1 MFCMSALFGST
12 YWYFLEINFW
22 FQPKVRDECHNLMQ
36 KAIGFNDISIASVK
50 GNDYGILFWYMI
62 KDKAINSLRNTKLM
76 EKSGT
81 L

>member
-1 MFCMSALFGST
+1 
-12 YWYFLEINFW
+12 
-22 FQPKVRDECHNLMQ
+22 MQ
-36 KAIGFNDISIASVK
+36 KAIGFNGISIASVK

>member
-1 MFCMSALFGST
+1 MS
-12 YWYFLEINFW
+12 
-22 FQPKVRDECHNLMQ
+22 
-36 KAIGFNDISIASVK
+36 FNDISIVSVK
-50 GNDYGILFWYMI
+50 GNDYRILFWYMS